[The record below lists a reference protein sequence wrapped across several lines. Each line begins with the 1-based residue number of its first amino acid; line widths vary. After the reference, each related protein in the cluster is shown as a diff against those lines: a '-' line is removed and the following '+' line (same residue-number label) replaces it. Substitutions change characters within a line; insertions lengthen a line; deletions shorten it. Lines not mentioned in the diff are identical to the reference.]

1 MRAARARAAD
11 ARARRCVGLLALG
24 LACHPAHGSRAPADG
39 TTSDASPAD
48 ADDGASREPE
58 PAAADP
64 APCGPAGER
73 FEDHAWVPAGA
84 GAVASIEVDA
94 PELPGALQ
102 ALAEHVR
109 APGHGLPIPLAFSLG
124 QWSWQVPMLVT
135 TLRHAGFRPAEL
147 VLVRD
152 ELDAAWVWRST
163 CDLDDA
169 VARIEAAW
177 SVEARRTVEGIIA
190 TPRPAAGDGP
200 PAFPYDVL
208 LLPGE
213 RMAVVPA
220 GRGSA
225 VLDRFGRPAPAVGLA
240 GATAAT
246 AGRRL
251 DALAPAPVRLVVLGR
266 GLLDPAAT
274 TAEHEALTLRAT
286 AAGVDAGLPDPAG
299 DASLPRP

>member
-1 MRAARARAAD
+1 MRAARTAG
-11 ARARRCVGLLALG
+11 ARARRGASLLVLG
-24 LACHPAHGSRAPADG
+24 LACHPASARPPDAG
-39 TTSDASPAD
+39 TT
-48 ADDGASREPE
+48 
-58 PAAADP
+58 AAASSADTRGQRPP
-64 APCGPAGER
+64 APTAAEPVPCGPAGER
-73 FEDHAWVPAGA
+73 FEDHGWVPAGA
-84 GAVASIEVDA
+84 AAVASVEVDA
-94 PELPGALQ
+94 PALPAALG

-124 QWSWQVPMLVT
+124 QWSWQIPALVA
-135 TLRHAGFRPAEL
+135 TLGQAGFHPAEL

-152 ELDAAWVWRST
+152 EVDAAWVWRST
-163 CDLDDA
+163 CDLDEA

-177 SVEARRTVEGIIA
+177 SVRARRTVEGIIA
-190 TPRPAAGDGP
+190 TPGPAAAAGT

-225 VLDRFGRPAPAVGLA
+225 VLGRLGRPAAVIGLS
-240 GATAAT
+240 GAPVAS

-266 GLLDPAAT
+266 GLLDPAAA
-274 TAEHEALTLRAT
+274 TADHEALALRAT
-286 AAGVDAGLPDPAG
+286 ADGVQGPGASG
-299 DASLPRP
+299 DASLPLP